1 MKLLYQLSLLFY
13 QWLIALVSPFNVKAK
28 QFRDGRINIFNKIQ
42 AAMASNNA
50 PVAWFHCAS
59 LGEFEQAR
67 PVMELF
73 KLKNPD
79 YKICLTFFS
88 PSGYE
93 LRKNY
98 AGADWIFYLPVDSAA
113 NAKRFVD
120 LVKPS
125 IALFTKYEFW
135 YFYLKT
141 LHEQQIHIYSFS
153 AIFREKQVFFKPY
166 GAFYRSFLQYFDHI
180 FVQDETSLQLLQS
193 IGIDKVS
200 VAGDTRFDRV
210 AEICANKKDI
220 PLVQK
225 FKGESLCMV
234 IGSSWPQD
242 MEVLLPLMNNAT
254 IQLKYIIAPHEIHD
268 SEITALMIK
277 IGKKSIRFSEA
288 NENDI
293 HQFEVLLIDNIGM
306 LSSLYQY
313 GEMAYVGGAFGKGLH
328 NVLEPATFG
337 MPVFFGPNYVKFNEA
352 IQLIKVGGGFSISS
366 SEALESMVKKMY
378 HDELYRNQVSQ
389 ISRNYVLQH
398 TGGSKLIVD
407 YLLGHTF

>member
-180 FVQDETSLQLLQS
+180 FCLLYTSPS
-193 IGIDKVS
+193 P
-200 VAGDTRFDRV
+200 RDR
-210 AEICANKKDI
+210 
-220 PLVQK
+220 QK
-225 FKGESLCMV
+225 SRMP
-234 IGSSWPQD
+234 SS
-242 MEVLLPLMNNAT
+242 A
-254 IQLKYIIAPHEIHD
+254 
-268 SEITALMIK
+268 
-277 IGKKSIRFSEA
+277 
-288 NENDI
+288 
-293 HQFEVLLIDNIGM
+293 
-306 LSSLYQY
+306 
-313 GEMAYVGGAFGKGLH
+313 
-328 NVLEPATFG
+328 
-337 MPVFFGPNYVKFNEA
+337 
-352 IQLIKVGGGFSISS
+352 
-366 SEALESMVKKMY
+366 
-378 HDELYRNQVSQ
+378 
-389 ISRNYVLQH
+389 
-398 TGGSKLIVD
+398 
-407 YLLGHTF
+407 